1 MRALEALRAANQQ
14 AISEDPVEVSIQ
26 RVSLV
31 DDGAGG
37 RLKEESAPAPFI
49 GRIYT
54 GQGRG
59 TLPRVLLTEAAGARL
74 ATLGLLAPW
83 DADVQAGSDVEDAFE
98 AAGRRYRVR
107 QVTPRLWRG
116 EVYALHCVLEEVA

>member
-1 MRALEALRAANQQ
+1 MTALEALRAANAQ
-14 AISEDPVEVSIQ
+14 AIDEDPVEIAIH
-26 RVSLV
+26 RVQFV

-37 RLKEESAPAPFI
+37 RLKEESAPAPFT
-49 GRIYT
+49 GRVYT

-59 TLPRVLLTEAAGARL
+59 TFLRALLTEAGK
-74 ATLGLLAPW
+74 ATLAPFGLLAPW
-83 DADVQAGSDVEDAFE
+83 DADAQAGSDVEDTFE